1 MSKSKTVLVTAFEA
15 FGGESINPTQ
25 IVLEKLPESIDGY
38 QIKKVLLPV
47 EFTRCRQM
55 AFEEYNRCLPA
66 AVIMLGQAGG
76 REAITPES
84 TGRNIMQARI
94 PDNAGYCPDRLPV
107 VENGPDILDSTFPV
121 SRIVE
126 AINSI
131 GVKAKQSDDAGTY
144 VCNTLLYGML
154 EHDKGEVPTGFI
166 HVPYIREQGHPDKP
180 FMELADILRAVE
192 TAIRTV
198 IDNI

>member
-1 MSKSKTVLVTAFEA
+1 MSKSKTVLITAFEA

-38 QIKKVLLPV
+38 GLNRLLLPV
-47 EFTRCRQM
+47 EFIRCRQM
-55 AFEEYNRCLPA
+55 AFDEYDRCMPA

-76 REAITPES
+76 REAITPET
-84 TGRNIMQARI
+84 TGRNIMQARM
-94 PDNAGYCPDRLPV
+94 PDNAGYCPDHIQV
-107 VENGPDILDSTFPV
+107 VENGPDILNSTFPV
-121 SRIVE
+121 EKIIE
-126 AINSI
+126 AISRT
-131 GVKAKQSDDAGTY
+131 GVSAKQSDDAGTY

-154 EHDKGEVPTGFI
+154 EHNRGEVPTGFI

-180 FMELADILRAVE
+180 YMELNDILKAVE

-198 IDNI
+198 IENI